1 MSFENSVSPSGIL
14 AAPTATPPTPL
25 QDILASQPGQ
35 VAFQGA
41 DGSRIQATTPLTPV
55 VTLQEVTKVVL
66 ERADKIDAVLA
77 EQGEQLDR
85 AKILEDLTVPVPTVA
100 AVEEAKQDASDV
112 VNGTYVSQETFVE
125 LKNGINDSFGEI
137 AGILLDLTARFDRLD
152 ERLEAFNK
160 RGGHKI

>member
-14 AAPTATPPTPL
+14 AAPTATPTPL

-41 DGSRIQATTPLTPV
+41 DGSHIQATTPLAPV
-55 VTLQEVTKVVL
+55 VTLQEVANVL
-66 ERADKIDAVLA
+66 ERADQIDAVLA

-85 AKILEDLTVPVPTVA
+85 AKILEAATLPVPTA
-100 AVEEAKQDASDV
+100 TAVEEAKQDASDV